1 MLVAFSDEFDGI
13 LDIAADPF
21 VVVVVVVVVVLLCFV
36 VQICMFRRKEH

>member
-21 VVVVVVVVVVLLCFV
+21 VVVVVVLLCFV